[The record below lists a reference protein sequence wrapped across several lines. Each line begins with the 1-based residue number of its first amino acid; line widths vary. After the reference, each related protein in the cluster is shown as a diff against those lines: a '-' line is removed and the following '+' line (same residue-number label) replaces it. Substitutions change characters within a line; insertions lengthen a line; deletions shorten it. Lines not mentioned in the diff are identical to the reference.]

1 LIITLTSH
9 KGGVGK
15 TTSAINLAA
24 YLAERF
30 GEGSTALVDTDPNE
44 SALDHAGRG
53 VELTGRSGLPFRVVG
68 LGQEVWEE
76 HVVFDSQGR
85 LHGED
90 LEEALEQSDLLVV
103 PTMPDYSEIR
113 ALARFVGA
121 VEEASERIKATRHV
135 GRDGTV
141 AARPAPYRV
150 LLTMVPWWENR
161 VYCPGQAELE
171 EAGVP
176 LFDARVESRRAFKQA
191 AAAGVPVSGVKGRA
205 AQAAWEEY
213 RKVGEEMV
221 AELAGAASGAGY
233 GAASGGT
240 SRGAVSR

>member
-1 LIITLTSH
+1 MIITLTSH

-24 YLAERF
+24 YLAETF

-44 SALDHAGRG
+44 SALDHANRG
-53 VELTGRSGLPFRVVG
+53 VELNGKSGLSFRVVG
-68 LGQEVWEE
+68 LGEEVWEE

-90 LEEALEQSDLLVV
+90 LDEALEQSDLLIV
-103 PTMPDYSEIR
+103 PTMPDYPEIR
-113 ALARFVGA
+113 ALARFVGD
-121 VEEASERIKATRHV
+121 VEEASDRIRGSQHV
-135 GRDGTV
+135 RSDGTV

-161 VYCPGQAELE
+161 VYCPGRAELE

-176 LFDARVESRRAFKQA
+176 LFEGQIEARRAFKQA

-205 AQAAWEEY
+205 SQAAWGEY
-213 RKVGEEMV
+213 RKVGQEMV
-221 AELAGAASGAGY
+221 AHLAGAATGE
-233 GAASGGT
+233 
-240 SRGAVSR
+240 AVGR

>member
-1 LIITLTSH
+1 MIITLTSH

-53 VELTGRSGLPFRVVG
+53 VELSGESGLPFRVVG
-68 LGQEVWEE
+68 LGEEVWEE

-90 LEEALEQSDLLVV
+90 LDEALEQSDLLVV
-103 PTMPDYSEIR
+103 PTMPDYPEIR
-113 ALARFVGA
+113 ALARFVGD
-121 VEEASERIKATRHV
+121 VEEASDRIRRARHV
-135 GRDGTV
+135 GRDGAV
-141 AARPAPYRV
+141 EAGPAAYRV

-161 VYCPGQAELE
+161 VYCPGRAELE
-171 EAGVP
+171 EGGVP
-176 LFDARVESRRAFKQA
+176 LFDAQIEARRAFKQA
-191 AAAGVPVSGVKGRA
+191 AASGVPISGIKGRA

-213 RKVGEEMV
+213 RKVGGEMV
-221 AELAGAASGAGY
+221 GELG
-233 GAASGGT
+233 GAASGGFAGG
-240 SRGAVSR
+240 SAGEAVGR

>member
-1 LIITLTSH
+1 VIITLTSH

-24 YLAERF
+24 YLAQRF

-53 VELTGRSGLPFRVVG
+53 VELTGESGLPFRVVG
-68 LGQEVWEE
+68 LGEEVWEE

-103 PTMPDYSEIR
+103 PTMPDFPEIR
-113 ALARFVGA
+113 ALARFVGD
-121 VEEASERIKATRHV
+121 VEEASEKIRATGSV
-135 GRDGTV
+135 GRDGAV
-141 AARPAPYRV
+141 ATRPAAPYRV

-161 VYCPGQAELE
+161 VYCPGRAELE
-171 EAGVP
+171 EACVP
-176 LFDARVESRRAFKQA
+176 LFDAQVESRRAFKQA
-191 AAAGVPVSGVKGRA
+191 AAAGVPIYGIKGRA
-205 AQAAWEEY
+205 ARAAWEEY
-213 RKVGEEMV
+213 GRVGEEMV
-221 AELAGAASGAGY
+221 AQLAGTVGSADF
-233 GAASGGT
+233 GGIN
-240 SRGAVSR
+240 RGAVGR